1 MADLI
6 RLLPDGVINQIAA
19 GEVIQR
25 PASVVK
31 ELMDNAIDSGARK
44 ISVLVREAGK
54 ALIQISDDGCG
65 MSPTDARMAFE
76 RHATS
81 KIQTSEDL
89 FHLHTKGFRGEALA
103 SIASVA
109 QVELKTKPHESTTGT
124 RILMSD
130 SKLKTQEPCACASG
144 TQIQVKN
151 LFYNI
156 PARRKFL
163 KSDAMELRHIQDEF
177 IHQALSY
184 PELAFH
190 YQNNEQI
197 VYQLPVANL
206 KNRIL
211 GIYGKKYDDAL
222 LPVNPHTDAVE
233 ISGFIGKPDIAK
245 KTKGEQILFVNR
257 RFVRSPYL
265 QHAVHAA
272 YEQLIP
278 EGMHPFFVLFIH
290 IDPEKIDVNVHPT
303 KDEIKFEDERLIYQ
317 FLKAAVRY
325 SLAQYSLSP
334 QIDFENSNP
343 GVGRLMQHDAVSSY
357 EAQSHVIDNRGSST
371 SWTSLAFSKAEKPA
385 GQEMQTGVS
394 NAQVMIY
401 PSQQDEL
408 PVTGAEAGFKAHQ
421 YLSSYLVVQLKSG
434 ISLIDQQH
442 ASERVLYERYK
453 QMLASGEGQT
463 QGLLFPQTL
472 HVSKPDAQIL
482 KEALPFFQSIGFEM
496 EEFGSDSFIIHGV
509 PTLIEGKFNETELI
523 MNVLRLMKLNLE
535 FEIPYE
541 ESIARSMAQSSSIKR
556 NQILQQEEI
565 DRLIEQLFLCEVPYS
580 SPSGKACIFHLNLEE
595 LQKKFS

>member
-44 ISVLVREAGK
+44 ISLLVKEAGK
-54 ALIQISDDGCG
+54 SMIQISDDGCG

-81 KIQTSEDL
+81 KIKTSEDL
-89 FHLHTKGFRGEALA
+89 FQLHTKGFRGEALA

-124 RILMSD
+124 RILIAD
-130 SKLKTQEPCACASG
+130 SRLKTQEPCACGSG

-163 KSDAMELRHIQDEF
+163 KSDAMELRHIHDEF

-190 YQNNEQI
+190 YQNNDNV
-197 VYQLPVANL
+197 VYQLPPANL
-206 KNRIL
+206 KHRIL
-211 GIYGKKYDDAL
+211 GIYGKKYEDAL

-233 ISGFIGKPDIAK
+233 ISGFIGKPEIARK
-245 KTKGEQILFVNR
+245 SKGEQILFVNR

-334 QIDFENSNP
+334 QIDFESSNP
-343 GVGRLMQHDAVSSY
+343 GLGRLIHADSAPSFQ
-357 EAQSHVIDNRGSST
+357 AQSPTIENRGSFTSWTALAFSPTERPAETNVPTGSST
-371 SWTSLAFSKAEKPA
+371 SH
-385 GQEMQTGVS
+385 
-394 NAQVMIY
+394 VMIY
-401 PSQQDEL
+401 PSHQEEL
-408 PVTGAEAGFKAHQ
+408 PVTETELGFKAYQ
-421 YLSSYLVVQLKSG
+421 YLSSYIVVQLKSG
-434 ISLIDQQH
+434 ISVIDQQH
-442 ASERVLYERYK
+442 ASERILYEAYK
-453 QMLASGEGQT
+453 QMLVTQEGQT
-463 QGLLFPQTL
+463 QGMLFPQTIHL
-472 HVSKPDAQIL
+472 SKPDAQVL
-482 KEALPFFQSIGFEM
+482 KEALSSLQKMGFEI
-496 EEFGSDSFIIHGV
+496 EEFGSDSFIIQGV
-509 PTLIEGKFNETELI
+509 PSALGGKVSETELI
-523 MNVLRLMKLNLE
+523 LDVLRQLKLNLE
-535 FEIPYE
+535 FELPFE
-541 ESIARSMAQSSSIKR
+541 ESIARSMAQCSSIKR
-556 NQILQQEEI
+556 NQVLQQEEI

-580 SPSGKACIFHLNLEE
+580 SPTGKSCIFHLSLEE